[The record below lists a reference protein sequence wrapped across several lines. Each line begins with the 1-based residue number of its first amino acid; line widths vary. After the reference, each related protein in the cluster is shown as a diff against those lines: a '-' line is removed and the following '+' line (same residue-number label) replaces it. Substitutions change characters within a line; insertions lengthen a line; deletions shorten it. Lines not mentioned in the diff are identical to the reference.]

1 MAVSNGASAS
11 AAPSADATPPP
22 GGAGAAGPS
31 PYHESS
37 QFRHWRYSRGRLAA
51 LRAELN
57 EKSKEV
63 TARNMAAEKEAQL
76 SLGHSFT
83 DPPPAATY
91 PTVDEELNLVWFYC
105 NQASQICRHGFGL
118 SEEVE
123 TTAISYMKRFYL
135 KNSVMEWHPK
145 SIMPTCVFLAA
156 KTCNHPVPIDVLV
169 SKLKGFKP
177 ADVLDLEF
185 LVAQSLSFEF
195 WVRGADKALRGWS
208 LELQDQAKPPVDA
221 IQRALPAAL
230 DRLRWSRYTDAEF
243 IYTPSQVALACFRLA
258 NAELVDSFLEFR
270 YAAASATEGAGLP
283 YGLPLDDLL
292 RLTKEI
298 EGVIRDA
305 GQGEFDMK
313 TIKEIDKRLK
323 SCTNPEKIPGTA
335 LYIKRKAEADAKAV
349 EAKAEKAAKVAAARE
364 ADELTF
370 GGALG
375 AGAKA
380 AVPDDPF
387 APPPPPPKAE

>member
-1 MAVSNGASAS
+1 MAISNGASAS
-11 AAPSADATPPP
+11 GSAEATPAPATAQ
-22 GGAGAAGPS
+22 AGSAGES

-37 QFRHWRYSRGRLAA
+37 QFRHWRYSRARLAA

-63 TARNMAAEKEAQL
+63 TKRNMAAEKEAQL
-76 SLGHSFT
+76 SLGHAFT
-83 DPPPAATY
+83 DPPPPTTY
-91 PTVDEELNLVWFYC
+91 LSVDEELLLVRFYC
-105 NQASQICRHGFGL
+105 KQASDICRQGFGL
-118 SEEVE
+118 SEQVE

-145 SIMPTCVFLAA
+145 SIMPTCIFLAS
-156 KTCNHPVPIDVLV
+156 KTCNHPVPIDVFV

-177 ADVLDLEF
+177 SDVLDLEF

-208 LELQDQAKPPVDA
+208 LELQDQARPPIDA

-230 DRLRWSRYTDAEF
+230 DRLQWSRYTDAEF
-243 IYTPSQVALACFRLA
+243 VYAPSQVALACFRIA
-258 NAELVDSFLEFR
+258 NAELVDGFLEFR
-270 YAAASATEGAGLP
+270 YAAAQATDGAGLP
-283 YGLPLDDLL
+283 YGTSLEDLL

-298 EGVIRDA
+298 EAVIRDA
-305 GQGEFDMK
+305 GSGAFDIK
-313 TIKEIDKRLK
+313 KIKEIDKRLK
-323 SCTNPEKIPGTA
+323 SCANPEKTPGSA
-335 LYIKRKAEADAKAV
+335 LYIKRRAEA
-349 EAKAEKAAKVAAARE
+349 EAKAAEAKADKAAKVAAARE

-375 AGAKA
+375 GSR
-380 AVPDDPF
+380 VPDDLF
-387 APPPPPPKAE
+387 APAPKAE